1 MPAAL
6 LASVLVALG
15 PVPVAL
21 AVARFRELEAGRESW
36 SERALV
42 FLLTWCLAQEALAL
56 VLLATGA
63 LTQPGVALGEA
74 IWLSVG
80 FATLTAV
87 HPRSH
92 YNWRALAFPKVSLSA
107 TECLLVAAYATLCI
121 YLAWTNVTTP
131 INDYD
136 SLAYHL
142 PQMAEWFQRHGL
154 ASFAQFR
161 DDQVGFY
168 PYGWEAVCSL
178 PLVAAGRDTLAT
190 LPNLVTFAILA
201 LAVFRLSSRIGGRRV
216 DAMFV
221 ALLLPCAPLVIDR
234 ANALQVD
241 LPLAAFFLAGFALAW
256 SWSIT
261 RSKVDLALVLAC
273 AGLAAGVKMSGLA
286 YVAVLLALAA
296 ALRVTHRGPNC
307 RPAVRTHRSVWAVAV
322 GIAVAACFVG
332 AFWYV
337 LNIAHCGNPLGKVQ
351 VQLGGFTLFAGDP
364 GFGSFVRRT
373 TLAHLFDPTS
383 PHHWFI
389 LGREAFVRLG
399 VPFFI
404 SLPLAAAGFVSR
416 RRERWF
422 VVAAVVATALLYWMT
437 PYSGD
442 GGDHGFQITPWT
454 GQAFRYAFPC
464 IGLLAALAGAGTTRL
479 GLRNRTIAWLLA
491 VVVTSVVGRI
501 LFDRSVITSGIKPA
515 SRTGALHYAAALAIA
530 AAAVAAVALMWR
542 LGHAA
547 WGRKAPDRESG
558 LPRVTVRWGFVLASG
573 ALLAAGVAA
582 SGIRERQRYQ
592 TYGAAY
598 AFIAEKLPA
607 GEAVGFILSHRAYLL
622 YGPDLARP
630 VRWVPAG
637 GDDLTTWVTALRSEG
652 VCTVAVGPV
661 LPEWQRSRELA
672 WLRAASGPFEPLS
685 VEDLSQTMGLYR
697 LKACAGVPAGPAQ
710 RGRWQ

>member
-1 MPAAL
+1 MPDAL
-6 LASVLVALG
+6 FVSALVALG

-21 AVARFRELEAGRESW
+21 AVARLREREAGRESW
-36 SERALV
+36 SERTLV

-63 LTQPGVALGEA
+63 LTQAGVALGEA
-74 IWLSVG
+74 VWLLVG

-87 HPRSH
+87 HSRSH
-92 YNWRALAFPKVSLSA
+92 CSWSALAFPKVSLSA

-178 PLVAAGRDTLAT
+178 PLVATGRDTLAT
-190 LPNLVTFAILA
+190 LPNMVTLAILA
-201 LAVFRLSSRIGGRRV
+201 LAVFHVAARIGARRV
-216 DAMFV
+216 DAMFA

-241 LPLAAFFLAGFALAW
+241 LPLAAFFLAGFVAAW
-256 SWSIT
+256 SWSLT
-261 RSKVDLALVLAC
+261 RSKVDCALVLAC

-286 YVAVLLALAA
+286 YAAVLLALAA
-296 ALRVTHRGPNC
+296 ALRITYQGPKY
-307 RPAVRTHRSVWAVAV
+307 RPAVRAHRSAWAVAV

-332 AFWYV
+332 AFWYL

-351 VQLGGFTLFAGDP
+351 VQLGEFTLFAGDP
-364 GFGSFVRRT
+364 GLGSFVRRT
-373 TLAHLFDPTS
+373 TLAHLFDPAS

-399 VPFFI
+399 VPFFL
-404 SLPLAAAGFVSR
+404 SLPLAVAGFFSR

-422 VVAAVVATALLYWMT
+422 VVAAIAATALLYWTT

-442 GGDHGFQITPWT
+442 GGDHGFQITPWA

-464 IGLLAALAGAGTTRL
+464 IALLAALAGAGTTRL
-479 GLRNRTIAWLLA
+479 GVRNRTIAWLLA
-491 VVVTSVVGRI
+491 VVATSVVGRI

-547 WGRKAPDRESG
+547 WGPKAPDREPG
-558 LPRVTVRWGFVLASG
+558 WPRVTGRWGFVLASG

-582 SGIRERQRYQ
+582 PGIRERQRYQ
-592 TYGAAY
+592 AYGAAY

-607 GEAVGFILSHRAYLL
+607 GETVGYILSHRAYLL

-637 GDDLTTWVTALRSEG
+637 GDDLTTWVAALRSEG
-652 VCTVAVGPV
+652 VCAVAVGPV
-661 LPEWQRSRELA
+661 LPEWRRSRELA
-672 WLRAASGPFEPLS
+672 WLRAACGQFEPLS

-697 LKACAGVPAGPAQ
+697 LKACPGAPAGPAP
-710 RGRWQ
+710 RGRP